1 MTLSALGIFSAAGAG
16 GVVAGDYELIS
27 TTLVPSAVSDVTF
40 SSLATYASTY
50 KHLQIR
56 ATARMTTGSVF
67 GIYSQL
73 NGDTAANYTHH
84 LLFGNG
90 STVTSAASTL
100 NTFALTGLSAASTS
114 TADVFSSAV
123 IDLLDPYAA
132 KNKTFRTLS
141 GVVTTGIHL
150 HSGVWV
156 NTASLTSWKLYP
168 QSGNWAIGSRFSL
181 YGIKG

>member
-1 MTLSALGIFSAAGAG
+1 MLIPLGFLAGSGG
-16 GVVAGDYELIS
+16 GVDTDYELIA
-27 TTLVPSAVSDVTF
+27 TTLVASAVSDVTF

-73 NGDTAANYTHH
+73 NGDTGANYSHH

-100 NTFALTGLSAASTS
+100 NTFVLTGLSAASDS
-114 TADVFSSAV
+114 TTNVFGSTV

-132 KNKTFRTLS
+132 KNKTIRTLS
-141 GVVTTGIHL
+141 GVVSTGIHL
-150 HSGVWV
+150 HSGIWV

>member
-1 MTLSALGIFSAAGAG
+1 MLIPLGFLAGSGAG
-16 GVVAGDYELIS
+16 FESDYELIS
-27 TTLVPSAVSDVTF
+27 STILGSAASDVTF
-40 SSLATYASTY
+40 ASLGTYSSTY

-73 NGDTAANYTHH
+73 NGDTGANYSHH

-90 STVTSAASTL
+90 STVTSSASTL

-114 TADVFSSAV
+114 DSNVFSSTV
-123 IDLLDPYAA
+123 IDLLDPYSA
-132 KNKTFRTLS
+132 KNKTFKTLS
-141 GVVTTGIHL
+141 GVVSTGIHL
-150 HSGVWV
+150 HSGIWV
-156 NTASLTSWKLYP
+156 NTSSLTSWKLYP

>member
-1 MTLSALGIFSAAGAG
+1 MLIPLGFLAGSGAG
-16 GVVAGDYELIS
+16 FESDYELIS
-27 TTLVPSAVSDVTF
+27 STILGSAASDVTF
-40 SSLATYASTY
+40 ASLGTYSSTY

-73 NGDTAANYTHH
+73 NGDTGANYSHH

-114 TADVFSSAV
+114 DSNVFSSTV

-141 GVVTTGIHL
+141 GVVSTGIHL
-150 HSGVWV
+150 HSGIWV